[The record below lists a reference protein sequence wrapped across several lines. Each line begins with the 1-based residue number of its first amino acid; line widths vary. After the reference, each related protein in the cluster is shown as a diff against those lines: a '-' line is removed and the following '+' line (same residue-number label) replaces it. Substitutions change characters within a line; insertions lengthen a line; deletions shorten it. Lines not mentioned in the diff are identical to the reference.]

1 MSESRKNK
9 IKLPNRVKINKP
21 KFLRLESWRYKRIKT
36 GWRWPRGSR
45 SRMRKKKKGWPKL
58 PSAGFGTKKIFRGI
72 HPSGFREVL
81 VYGQDDL
88 NKINPKEE
96 AIRIASGIGEKKRLT
111 IVEIATNMNLK
122 ILNLSSIE
130 EKSGISESE
139 NSEIPKKD
147 SKENL
152 DGAEIEEKLEKSDS
166 T

>member
-1 MSESRKNK
+1 MSETRKDK
-9 IKLPNRVKINKP
+9 IKLSNRAKRNKP

-45 SRMRKKKKGWPKL
+45 SRMRKKKKGWPNL
-58 PSAGFGTKKIFRGI
+58 PSVGFGTKRNLREI

-81 VYGQDDL
+81 VYRQDDL

-130 EKSGISESE
+130 EKPDISESE
-139 NSEIPKKD
+139 TSEVSKKG

-152 DGAEIEEKLEKSDS
+152 DGAEVEEKLEKSDS